1 MQCRPCLSRGV
12 ITEVAASRQRRN
24 DGGQFLC
31 EDCAE
36 TVARKR
42 KFTVLPMHK
51 SNYQVPANR
60 DELIGFNNKGG
71 LVR

>member
-1 MQCRPCLSRGV
+1 MQCRPCISRGV
-12 ITEVAASRQRRN
+12 ITEVAASRQRRI

-42 KFTVLPMHK
+42 KWTIGQMHK
-51 SNYQVPANR
+51 SNAIVITDMSLLKQ
-60 DELIGFNNKGG
+60 LNKGG